1 MLCNCYSDG
10 RLEEGLETPWKLL
23 GPWTVSIFQ
32 PTLWLKWNS
41 GVDNQDAPKFDQST
55 PTGFDCFDLFEFC
68 RFRPLL
74 QCLGPSGWALTEV
87 MWSDTNNWSLHSFLS
102 WKKWHALFS
111 ALISDS
117 SLIHLAG
124 GCHIAIIPE
133 VHTKKVELWNLP
145 RTLRGELRVLCW
157 HSDVGGRDHA
167 WKNLKQEDEKKI

>member
-1 MLCNCYSDG
+1 MVASKRDL
-10 RLEEGLETPWKLL
+10 KLL
-23 GPWTVSIFQ
+23 GNSLDSQHLSTDPMTEMKFRSWQ
-32 PTLWLKWNS
+32 PGRS
-41 GVDNQDAPKFDQST
+41 KFDQST
-55 PTGFDCFDLFEFC
+55 PTGFDRFDLFEFC

-74 QCLGPSGWALTEV
+74 QCLGLSGWALTEV
-87 MWSDTNNWSLHSFLS
+87 MWSDTKNRSLHSFLS

-111 ALISDS
+111 VSISDS

-157 HSDVGGRDHA
+157 HSDVGGRDHV
-167 WKNLKQEDEKKI
+167 WKNLKQEEEEKNIIR